1 MIQIPYSG
9 KLAKKLKTSE
19 EPQYE
24 GMCHLAIGRCEQN
37 IGNIHGEAEALI
49 AASKCYMEAEKR
61 TFDLN
66 LPTFEENLSSSIH
79 SYNHAIRVLT
89 ENGDHMRAA
98 GLAIELG
105 DSLTNLNKPGEALTF
120 YQRAAKL
127 RPSNTQSYLF
137 AQEKVAKT
145 YVKIGDYH
153 NALAIFTEM
162 ANIAEQISKKPAF
175 SVNLD
180 TLARSIE
187 INLTLFEW

>member
-1 MIQIPYSG
+1 
-9 KLAKKLKTSE
+9 
-19 EPQYE
+19 
-24 GMCHLAIGRCEQN
+24 
-37 IGNIHGEAEALI
+37 
-49 AASKCYMEAEKR
+49 
-61 TFDLN
+61 
-66 LPTFEENLSSSIH
+66 
-79 SYNHAIRVLT
+79 
-89 ENGDHMRAA
+89 MRAA

-180 TLARSIE
+180 TLARSID
-187 INLTLFEW
+187 IILTLFE